1 MFSRKNLVCL
11 LAVICILLMC
21 IGCASETSKTTEVP
35 EATEMQTKV
44 NTDVFHF
51 SADEFIYQLSSK
63 YVVGDYELLGSPNT
77 LDSGDFVCSIISPED
92 MVGAVSFI
100 GNGDFLTE
108 KQSGDHSI
116 TGIIAYVF
124 LDVADIDL
132 ASEII
137 LGIVGVCDPTL
148 DSQSATAVC
157 SAITESAQT
166 SEKYEYN
173 GIQYS
178 LIGLDNYLL
187 LTANLSENNTK

>member
-1 MFSRKNLVCL
+1 MLFSRKNLVCL
-11 LAVICILLMC
+11 LAVFCILLMC
-21 IGCASETSKTTEVP
+21 VGCASEHSNTTEVP
-35 EATEMQTKV
+35 EVTEAQTKV

-63 YVVGDYELLGSPNT
+63 YVVADYELLGSPNT

-108 KQSGDHSI
+108 EQSGDHSI
-116 TGIIAYVF
+116 TGIMVYVF
-124 LDVADIDL
+124 LDVADADL
-132 ASEII
+132 ASEVI
-137 LGIVGVCDPTL
+137 LGIVAVCDPTL
-148 DSQSATAVC
+148 DSQSAMAVC

-187 LTANLSENNTK
+187 LSANLSENNT